1 MRGLPN
7 ELLYR
12 QEHMKAGIEDSVAT
26 IGITTYAQEESGKLY
41 SVERP
46 HIDTF
51 IEQDELFGTPKSSRV
66 TLACQ

>member
-7 ELLYR
+7 DLLYR
-12 QEHMKAGIEDSVAT
+12 QEHMRARTEDTVVP
-26 IGITTYAQEESGKLY
+26 IGITTYAQEESEKLH
-41 SVERP
+41 SVARP

-51 IEQDELFGTPKSSRV
+51 IEQDERVGTPKLSRV